1 MRDINSQTRLL
12 PNATPRLH
20 FRLLNDSDA
29 EFILA
34 LLNEPDWLKY
44 IGDKNVHTLQ
54 DALVYIH
61 TGPLAMFAQQGFCL
75 SLVEAVQDS
84 VPLGLC
90 GLLQRE
96 SLQWPDIGF
105 AFAKRYHGRG
115 IAFEAATAT
124 LNHAKE
130 TLGLTKVAAI
140 TALSNEASMGLLYKL
155 GFILQGKTELL
166 GQNEPSNLFLKTL

>member
-1 MRDINSQTRLL
+1 MSEFYSQAMLV
-12 PNATPRLH
+12 PKATSRLH

-44 IGDKNVHTLQ
+44 IGDKSVHTLE
-54 DALVYIH
+54 DALAYIH
-61 TGPLAMFAQQGFCL
+61 TGPLAMFEQHGFCL
-75 SLVEAVQDS
+75 SLVERVQDG

-105 AFAKRYHGRG
+105 AFAKRYHGKG

-124 LNHAKE
+124 LKHAKE
-130 TLGLTKVAAI
+130 TLGLTNVAAI
-140 TALSNEASMGLLYKL
+140 TALNNEASMGLLSKL
-155 GFILQGKTELL
+155 GFTLQGKTELL
-166 GQNEPSNLFLKTL
+166 GHDEPSNLFLKIL

>member
-1 MRDINSQTRLL
+1 MREISSQARLL
-12 PNATPRLH
+12 PNETPRLH
-20 FRLLNDSDA
+20 FRLLSDSDA
-29 EFILA
+29 EFVLA

-44 IGDKNVHTLQ
+44 IGDKNVHTLE
-54 DALVYIH
+54 DALAYIH

-75 SLVEAVQDS
+75 SLVERIQDG

-105 AFAKRYHGRG
+105 AFAQRYHGRG
-115 IAFEAATAT
+115 IAIEAATAT
-124 LNHAKE
+124 LKHAKE

-140 TALSNEASMGLLYKL
+140 TALNNEASMGLLSKL
-155 GFILQGKTELL
+155 GFTLQDKTALP
-166 GQNEPSNLFLKTL
+166 GHDEPSNLFLKIL